1 MEITVE
7 ERKEK
12 ILEMLNKR
20 GKVRV
25 NELSRIFNVS
35 EVTIRLDL
43 SDLEES
49 GLLSRVYGGAISSYK
64 TYVNMSFKQRAT
76 ANEFEK
82 KAIALNVIQMIKEN
96 DTIMMNSGTTTLFV
110 YMAFPKSMHLTVVT
124 NSVAIAQEAS
134 GNDNHKIILL
144 GGSVNTDY
152 QFTWGED
159 TLNQLSAY
167 HADKSI
173 LSVDGVSISAGLTTY
188 YHQER
193 VITQQMIA
201 GSNLSIIAADYFKI
215 GRAAFS
221 NITSADKADYII
233 TNKTAPQEEIQNL
246 IEIGIKVLTV

>member
-12 ILEMLNKR
+12 ILDMLSRN
-20 GKVRV
+20 GKVKV

-43 SDLEES
+43 SDLEEN
-49 GLLSRVYGGAISSYK
+49 GLLSRVYGGAVSSYK
-64 TYVNMSFKQRAT
+64 NYYNMSFKQRAVE
-76 ANEFEK
+76 NENEK
-82 KAIALNVIQMIKEN
+82 KLIASKAAQMIKEN

-110 YMAFPKSMHLTVVT
+110 YRAFSKTMHLTIIT

-152 QFTWGED
+152 QFTWGDD

-167 HADKSI
+167 HADKSV
-173 LSVDGVSISAGLTTY
+173 LSVDGVNISSGLTTY
-188 YHQER
+188 YNQER
-193 VITQQMIA
+193 EITLQMITA
-201 GSNLSIIAADYFKI
+201 SNQSIITADYSKI
-215 GRAAFS
+215 GRTALS
-221 NITSADKADYII
+221 KITSADKADYIV
-233 TNKTAPQEEIQNL
+233 TNVNALREEIQELMDNGL
-246 IEIGIKVLTV
+246 KIFAV